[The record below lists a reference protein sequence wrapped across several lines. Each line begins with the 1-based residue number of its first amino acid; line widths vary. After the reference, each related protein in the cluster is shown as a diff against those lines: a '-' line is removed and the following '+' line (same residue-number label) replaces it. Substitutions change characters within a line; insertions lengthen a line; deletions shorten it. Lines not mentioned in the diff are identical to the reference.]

1 MPSSSKT
8 NSPMV
13 KLSHVSSSVV
23 QYYES
28 FNRQKEY
35 VGLLYGIGAPGTST
49 LKAGCKCAARIACL
63 KIHQLLSFA
72 LNVEIACLSVH
83 IAVQSTCQWQ
93 NFVLNVDRHYLHSQP
108 QRARAHFFNPSN
120 LGKFT
125 ILQTWMAA
133 AKSGSPHL
141 TKGV

>member
-1 MPSSSKT
+1 
-8 NSPMV
+8 MV

-35 VGLLYGIGAPGTST
+35 VGLLYGIVATGTST

-63 KIHQLLSFA
+63 KIHQMLSSA
-72 LNVEIACLSVH
+72 SNVEIAWLFVH
-83 IAVQSTCQWQ
+83 TAVQSTCQWQ
-93 NFVLNVDRHYLHSQP
+93 NFVLNVDRHCLQSQA
-108 QRARAHFFNPSN
+108 QRARTHLFKLLKP
-120 LGKFT
+120 GKLAT
-125 ILQTWMAA
+125 QQTCMAA
-133 AKSGSPHL
+133 AKSGSPRP

>member
-1 MPSSSKT
+1 
-8 NSPMV
+8 MV

-63 KIHQLLSFA
+63 KIHQLLSSA
-72 LNVEIACLSVH
+72 SNVEIAWLFVH
-83 IAVQSTCQWQ
+83 TAVQSTCQWQ
-93 NFVLNVDRHYLHSQP
+93 NFVLNVDRHYLQSQP
-108 QRARAHFFNPSN
+108 QRARAHFFNQSN

-125 ILQTWMAA
+125 TQQTWMAA
-133 AKSGSPHL
+133 AKSGLQRPK
-141 TKGV
+141 KGVL

>member
-1 MPSSSKT
+1 
-8 NSPMV
+8 MV

-63 KIHQLLSFA
+63 KIHQLLSSA
-72 LNVEIACLSVH
+72 SNVEIAWLFVH
-83 IAVQSTCQWQ
+83 TAVQSTCQWQ
-93 NFVLNVDRHYLHSQP
+93 NFVLNVGRHYLQSQLL
-108 QRARAHFFNPSN
+108 QARTHLFNLLKPEK
-120 LGKFT
+120 LT
-125 ILQTWMAA
+125 TQQTWMAA
-133 AKSGSPHL
+133 VKSGSRHPR
-141 TKGV
+141 KGVS

>member
-1 MPSSSKT
+1 FFYCYSYHPYLHSFPTRRSSD
-8 NSPMV
+8 
-13 KLSHVSSSVV
+13 L
-23 QYYES
+23 
-28 FNRQKEY
+28 
-35 VGLLYGIGAPGTST
+35 
-49 LKAGCKCAARIACL
+49 
-63 KIHQLLSFA
+63 QLLSFA

-108 QRARAHFFNPSN
+108 QRARAHFFNLSN
-120 LGKFT
+120 LGKLT
-125 ILQTWMAA
+125 TQQTWMAA

>member
-1 MPSSSKT
+1 
-8 NSPMV
+8 MV

-49 LKAGCKCAARIACL
+49 LKAGCKCAARIVYL
-63 KIHQLLSFA
+63 KIHQLLNSA
-72 LNVEIACLSVH
+72 LNVAIDCLSVH
-83 IAVQSTCQWQ
+83 IAAQSTCQWQ
-93 NFVLNVDRHYLHSQP
+93 NFVLNVDRHYLQSQP
-108 QRARAHFFNPSN
+108 QRARTHLFNLSK
-120 LGKFT
+120 LGKLAT
-125 ILQTWMAA
+125 QQTCMAA
-133 AKSGSPHL
+133 AKSGSPRP